1 MHKCTLAFLPVF
13 VFGLCVCRMSAGVAR
28 PYGTRG
34 RQSVPAAPPKQHK
47 AVRSI
52 FREEARE
59 HSHGASLGTL
69 AVKRRRCEEE
79 ATKAGGSGGGLEQD
93 VWVSGSERT
102 ETEENGSLG
111 IIK

>member
-1 MHKCTLAFLPVF
+1 MRAGSKNKASASSP
-13 VFGLCVCRMSAGVAR
+13 CVCCTNAGAAG
-28 PYGTRG
+28 PYGASG

-47 AVRSI
+47 ASGST
-52 FREEARE
+52 FREGARE

-69 AVKRRRCEEE
+69 SAKRRRCEEE
-79 ATKAGGSGGGLEQD
+79 AMKAGGSGGGLEQD
-93 VWVSGSERT
+93 VCVSGSERT